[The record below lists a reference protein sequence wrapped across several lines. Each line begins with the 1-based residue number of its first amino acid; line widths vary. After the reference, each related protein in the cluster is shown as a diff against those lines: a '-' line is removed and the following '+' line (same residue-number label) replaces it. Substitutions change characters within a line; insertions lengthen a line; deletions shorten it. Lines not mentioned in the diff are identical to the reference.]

1 MKAEQIAQSYSLV
14 DKYGAADITAIE
26 AMQEYARIQIEKD
39 RKRIFAEHHEDV
51 FLSLEKVLVSTP
63 IILD

>member
-26 AMQEYARIQIEKD
+26 AMHEYARIQIEKD
-39 RKRIFAEHHEDV
+39 RQRVLTNTLIIDRDVIFE
-51 FLSLEKVLVSTP
+51 SYNNTP